1 MTGPGEYAPVVG
13 VGTSMY
19 KGGERNEGYNVW
31 ELWGR
36 GAEQERS
43 NGSSID
49 EVSSSLSDSSCRV
62 KVGPL
67 DPPDPAWGLW
77 GRGAEQERSNGSS
90 SNDVSSSLSDS
101 GCRRKVG
108 VKVGHLDPCNPAW
121 SAAHDDGPGS
131 SESAPSSSS
140 VSIGSESTE
149 TVR

>member
-1 MTGPGEYAPVVG
+1 MTGPGEYAPVIG

-62 KVGPL
+62 KVGP
-67 DPPDPAWGLW
+67 PGKKTKT
-77 GRGAEQERSNGSS
+77 QI
-90 SNDVSSSLSDS
+90 NDMTNI
-101 GCRRKVG
+101 
-108 VKVGHLDPCNPAW
+108 PM
-121 SAAHDDGPGS
+121 
-131 SESAPSSSS
+131 
-140 VSIGSESTE
+140 
-149 TVR
+149 